1 MNVVEMKRIEF
12 RDDEDAI
19 ESLKEIGLLSKTK
32 TLAELS
38 KIVHKYVKL
47 NNNTTSDNCKI
58 VGVEIMKV
66 DENCSSKVYE
76 NLTVEVDDISFDI
89 DVKSIKDMERNL
101 SNNKNKTQVI

>member
-12 RDDEDAI
+12 KDDEDAV

-32 TLAELS
+32 TLTELS
-38 KIVHKYVKL
+38 KMVYKYIKL
-47 NNNTTSDNCKI
+47 NNNITSSDCKI
-58 VGVEIMKV
+58 VGVEVMKV
-66 DENCSSKVYE
+66 AENCSSKVYE

-101 SNNKNKTQVI
+101 SNKKNRTQEI